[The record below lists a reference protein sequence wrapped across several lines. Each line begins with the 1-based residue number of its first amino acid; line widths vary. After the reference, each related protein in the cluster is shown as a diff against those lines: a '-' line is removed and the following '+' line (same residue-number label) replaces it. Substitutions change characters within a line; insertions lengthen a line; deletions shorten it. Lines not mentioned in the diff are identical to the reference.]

1 MAGAPTVEPHGLAMA
16 QLVCSIIFG
25 ILSTIVIFLRS
36 LVRFQHEV
44 FGMDDGLMCAGYVLF
59 ACLVGISCQAT
70 YYGMG
75 IHEDE
80 LPEEI
85 LPYGKKFVWLFQIFY
100 CAALVF
106 IKASICVTLLRIA
119 IVPTHRIIA
128 WATLLMAIA
137 SALIVFISLFVLCRP
152 LPATWTGEG
161 KCAAPATL
169 AILSYFVSAS
179 SLVTDLVC
187 AVLPGFMLYKT
198 QMKTATKVSIS
209 FVLGLGAMYV
219 QAVVSFV
226 LTCVGMLTGSSASVA
241 TIVRMPYIAFYFNP
255 AEDYLYRVCN
265 VALWCVFETG
275 IGVVAGS
282 LPPLRKLVKRWVN
295 FDSSHGHSS
304 GATPY
309 ASSNA
314 LGVTSKIGTASR
326 SQRFHKS
333 RNATNGATDGNWE
346 RLDDDSSKRRIYV
359 TVDMEMNS
367 MEHGASSAGSHDSI
381 EELARPT

>member
-25 ILSTIVIFLRS
+25 ILSTIVIFLRAM
-36 LVRFQHEV
+36 VRFQHEV

-80 LPEEI
+80 LPVEI

-152 LPATWTGEG
+152 LPSTWTGEG

-209 FVLGLGAMYV
+209 FVLGLGAI
-219 QAVVSFV
+219 
-226 LTCVGMLTGSSASVA
+226 ASVA

-275 IGVVAGS
+275 IGIVAGC

-314 LGVTSKIGTASR
+314 LGVTSKIGTGSR

-333 RNATNGATDGNWE
+333 RNTTNGATDGNWE

-359 TVDMEMNS
+359 TVDMEMNTLD
-367 MEHGASSAGSHDSI
+367 HGASSAGSHDSI